1 MTIAT
6 TTTTTTTM
14 MKVEQKYEEL
24 ASGIKHMCH
33 VLKSKTRVDGNDE
46 NELENHEER
55 ISVEVC

>member
-1 MTIAT
+1 MTIA
-6 TTTTTTTM
+6 TTTTTM